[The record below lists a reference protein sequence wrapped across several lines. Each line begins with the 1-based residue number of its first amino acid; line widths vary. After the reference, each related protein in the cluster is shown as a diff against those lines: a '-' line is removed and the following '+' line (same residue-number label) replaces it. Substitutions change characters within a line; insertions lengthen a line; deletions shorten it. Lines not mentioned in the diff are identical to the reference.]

1 MNRQI
6 MDIFKNAEGRYLTKA
21 EFGSMREYAQ
31 SIEAR
36 IKACEEIEQREES
49 ILSKLMSEMMR
60 AYPDFEKQ
68 YGRAAD
74 AGNRDTG
81 LVLRYSAQA
90 MLRNDVEW
98 LDSSL
103 LNWMNTILKGVG
115 LTEGFIR
122 DTYVMMERVCQTELS
137 PETFELVQPYVQRAQ
152 AVLSAREEAA

>member
-6 MDIFKNAEGRYLTKA
+6 MEIFKNAEGRYLTKS
-21 EFGSMREYAQ
+21 EFGTLRDYAQ
-31 SIEAR
+31 GLDQR
-36 IKACEEIEQREES
+36 IRASEEVEQREDS
-49 ILSKLMSEMMR
+49 IISKLMSEMMR

-68 YGRAAD
+68 YGRASE
-74 AGNRDTG
+74 AGTRDTG

-90 MLRNDVEW
+90 MVRNDLEW

-122 DTYVMMERVCQTELS
+122 DTYVMMQRVCQAELS
-137 PETFELVQPYVQRAQ
+137 PETFELLQPYIQRAQ